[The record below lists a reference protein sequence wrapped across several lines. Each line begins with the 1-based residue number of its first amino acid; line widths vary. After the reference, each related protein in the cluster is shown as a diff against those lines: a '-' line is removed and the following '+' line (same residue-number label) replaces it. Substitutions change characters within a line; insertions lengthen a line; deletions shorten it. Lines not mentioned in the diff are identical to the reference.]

1 MNYERD
7 FSMGEKRSIDSYFKG
22 LLEDINI
29 ILNDEFYNNVDKENF
44 KYVKENIEKWY
55 NDYKRNNTLKVIEP
69 RKLEEIGLEITDFFD
84 KYVVTESVKENY
96 AERLSYDFGKLELY
110 WKSEMLGDEKNGR

>member
-1 MNYERD
+1 
-7 FSMGEKRSIDSYFKG
+7 MGEKRSIDSYFKG